1 MTKENLRG
9 RQELIIHGHR
19 HHWTQDT
26 EQRQTIPKKQ
36 HRKLNTWPKWT
47 HQKME

>member
-26 EQRQTIPKKQ
+26 EQRQTIPKNCQ
-36 HRKLNTWPKWT
+36 LLTIIIT
-47 HQKME
+47 Q